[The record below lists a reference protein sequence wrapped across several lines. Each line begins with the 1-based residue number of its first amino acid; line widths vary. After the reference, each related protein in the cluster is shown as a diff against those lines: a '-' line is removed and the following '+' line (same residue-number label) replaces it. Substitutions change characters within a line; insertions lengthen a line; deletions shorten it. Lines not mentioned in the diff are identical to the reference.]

1 MRKPG
6 FTTQNRSVWMRA
18 RQYCPPALAKIVL
31 LALALRLLAL
41 FYVFNFPP
49 AAMDGDSAEFLALA
63 ESLLKRGE
71 FEAEVNS
78 LFPTGS
84 VRTPGYPVFL
94 AAMSLFGASRYAL
107 ALVVQVLLSS
117 LNVILVFHLT
127 RRVTGGEKAALF
139 ASLLLAIDPSTV
151 LYSVTVMSETLFT
164 TGVLLF
170 VFILLAFLHNRRW
183 LQAVALA
190 LCMAALVYLR
200 PIAQFLPLL
209 VGLVL
214 ALSPHRRNA
223 GMWGKTIV
231 AGGLVFLL
239 LMPLLQRN
247 QKRYG
252 FRGLSAVTA
261 FDVLYYGGGM
271 ALARGQEMSWDAAQD
286 TLRARLHE
294 RVHPDSVAL
303 GDYLAEMQRLGIETM
318 LTYLPEYAWLH
329 VRGMLATLF
338 DPGRVNIARFL
349 YGPGHAREGLL
360 SAVADHG
367 LLPGLVA
374 VLQRDGK
381 VALFFLLGM
390 VWQVVFFA
398 LAVAGLWK
406 RIRSRN
412 RRLVVLLAVIIFY
425 FIFLPG
431 PFGAARFRVPVT
443 PLLATL
449 AALAPPVF
457 SAPRVSA
464 ETSGKQR

>member
-6 FTTQNRSVWMRA
+6 FTIQNRSVWMRA

-190 LCMAALVYLR
+190 FCMAALVYLR

-349 YGPGHAREGLL
+349 NGPGHAREGLL